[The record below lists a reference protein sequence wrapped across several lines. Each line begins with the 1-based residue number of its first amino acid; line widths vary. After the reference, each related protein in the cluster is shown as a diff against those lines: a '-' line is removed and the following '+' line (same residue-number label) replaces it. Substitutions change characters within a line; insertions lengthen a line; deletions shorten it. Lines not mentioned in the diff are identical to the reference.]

1 MGIKLFL
8 PTNLSKLA
16 KGKDWFEVNGKTVGE
31 CLNQLVNLVPALK
44 NVLYCESGD
53 KLSWTFNVLVNQEST
68 DAEGLA
74 TRLADGD
81 EIEIKTT
88 LH

>member
-16 KGKDWFEVNGKTVGE
+16 KGKDWFELNGKTVGE
-31 CLNQLVNLVPALK
+31 CLIQLVNLVPTLK
-44 NVLYCESGD
+44 NVLFCEEGN
-53 KLSWTFNVLVNQEST
+53 KLTWAFKVLVNQEST

-74 TRLADGD
+74 TKLEDGD
-81 EIEIKTT
+81 EIEVKTT

>member
-1 MGIKLFL
+1 MSINLFL
-8 PTNLSKLA
+8 PANLSKFA

-31 CLNQLVNLVPALK
+31 CLNQLINLVPVLK
-44 NVLYCESGD
+44 NVLFCESGD
-53 KLSWTFNVLVNQEST
+53 KLSWTFKVLVNQEST
-68 DAEGLA
+68 YAEGLA
-74 TRLADGD
+74 RKLEDGD

>member
-1 MGIKLFL
+1 MSINLFL
-8 PTNLSKLA
+8 PANLSKLA

-31 CLNQLVNLVPALK
+31 CLNQLVSLVPALK
-44 NVLYCESGD
+44 NVLLSESGD
-53 KLSWTFNVLVNQEST
+53 RLSWTFKVLVNQDST

-74 TRLADGD
+74 TKLEDGD

>member
-1 MGIKLFL
+1 MSINLFL
-8 PTNLSKLA
+8 PANLSKLA
-16 KGKDWFEVNGKTVGE
+16 KGKDWFKVNGKTVGE
-31 CLNQLVNLVPALK
+31 CLIQLVNLVPTLK
-44 NVLYCESGD
+44 NVLFCESGD
-53 KLSWTFNVLVNQEST
+53 RLSWTFKVLVNQEST

-74 TRLADGD
+74 TKLDDGD

>member
-1 MGIKLFL
+1 MSINLFL
-8 PTNLSKLA
+8 PANLSKLA

-31 CLNQLVNLVPALK
+31 CLNQLVSLVPALK
-44 NVLYCESGD
+44 NVLFSESGD
-53 KLSWTFNVLVNQEST
+53 KLSWTFKVLVNQDST
-68 DAEGLA
+68 EAEGLA
-74 TRLADGD
+74 TKLEDGD

>member
-1 MGIKLFL
+1 MSINLFL
-8 PTNLSKLA
+8 PANLSKLA

-31 CLNQLVNLVPALK
+31 CLTQLVKLAPTLK
-44 NVLYCESGD
+44 NVLFCESGD
-53 KLSWTFNVLVNQEST
+53 KLTWTFKVLVNQEST

-74 TRLADGD
+74 TKLEDGD

-88 LH
+88 MH